1 MDNIFHINHQKKQNE
16 KKEEYYTVVGEQD
29 FFKDKTKIPC
39 LYKEE
44 KSLAKKITNLDT
56 NSSKYYIKVGM
67 YGRPYNP
74 IGMYSEGQS
83 AKFLTKAGKPQY
95 TFKEVNEK
103 TFSFYINFLT
113 TKNTAWLSNTEREL
127 Q

>member
-1 MDNIFHINHQKKQNE
+1 MNNIFQINDQKKPSQ
-16 KKEEYYTVVGEQD
+16 KKEEYYTVLGEQD

-39 LYKEE
+39 VLTEDKA
-44 KSLAKKITNLDT
+44 LAKKIINTDNNTN
-56 NSSKYYIKVGM
+56 KYYIKVGM

-74 IGMYSEGQS
+74 IGLYSEGQS

-95 TFKEVNEK
+95 VFKEVNEK

>member
-1 MDNIFHINHQKKQNE
+1 MSDIFRINDQKKTSP
-16 KKEEYYTVVGEQD
+16 KKEEYYTVLGEQD

-39 LYKEE
+39 VFTEDKA
-44 KSLAKKITNLDT
+44 LAKKVTNTDT
-56 NSSKYYIKVGM
+56 NASKYYIKIGM

-74 IGMYSEGQS
+74 IGLYSEGQS

>member
-1 MDNIFHINHQKKQNE
+1 MDNLFIINDSKPIEDKS
-16 KKEEYYTVVGEQD
+16 EEFYTVIGHQE
-29 FFKDKTKIPC
+29 FLKNKIPMVRSES
-39 LYKEE
+39 KA
-44 KSLAKKITNLDT
+44 LAKKITNSANNT
-56 NSSKYYIKVGM
+56 SRYYIKVGT

-74 IGMYSEGQS
+74 IGLYSEGQNN
-83 AKFLTKAGKPQY
+83 KFLTKAGKPLY

-103 TFSFYINFLT
+103 TFNFYINFLS